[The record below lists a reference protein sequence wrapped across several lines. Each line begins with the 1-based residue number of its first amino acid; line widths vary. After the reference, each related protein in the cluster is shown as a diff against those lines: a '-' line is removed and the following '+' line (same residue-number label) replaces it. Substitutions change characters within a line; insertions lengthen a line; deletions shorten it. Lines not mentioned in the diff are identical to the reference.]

1 MPLILA
7 GMASQMSLDPK
18 HVDTLEIAG
27 VLIGAVALMY
37 MLLKPQNTAPAT
49 SVAMPVLLGSGSSGA
64 IQGLSPAAP
73 STASG
78 PVSDIQ
84 LPPMPTISFP
94 GGNYNYNMPTIINTL
109 TNPAGGSCCNQAPS
123 APYVA
128 PAQAVSNPPA
138 APSTQQ
144 VQNAFPVSDYWA
156 HIIDNAVAGGVL
168 AKALAGRGQS
178 YGSGAQSG
186 YSILP
191 AWAA

>member
-1 MPLILA
+1 
-7 GMASQMSLDPK
+7 MSLNPK
-18 HVDTLEIAG
+18 HVDTLEVAG

-73 STASG
+73 SSASG

-84 LPPMPTISFP
+84 LPAMPTISFP

-128 PAQAVSNPPA
+128 PSQPVFNPPA

-144 VQNAFPVSDYWA
+144 VQSAFPVSDYWA
-156 HIIDNAVAGGVL
+156 HVIDNAFAGN
-168 AKALAGRGQS
+168 AIAQAIAGRGPE
-178 YGSGAQSG
+178 YGAGANPN